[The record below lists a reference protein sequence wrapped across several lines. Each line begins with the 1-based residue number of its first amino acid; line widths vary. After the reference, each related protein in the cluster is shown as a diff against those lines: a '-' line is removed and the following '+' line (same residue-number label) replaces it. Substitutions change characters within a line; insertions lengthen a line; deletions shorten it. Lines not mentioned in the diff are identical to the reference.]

1 MGKVGSSTGR
11 RRPSYCAKLYIFSGY
26 LSMYVLRQVRE
37 FSLGVPLRDE
47 LVALP
52 FQLV

>member
-1 MGKVGSSTGR
+1 MGKVGSSTAR
-11 RRPSYCAKLYIFSGY
+11 RRPSYCAKLYIFY

>member
-1 MGKVGSSTGR
+1 MPAR
-11 RRPSYCAKLYIFSGY
+11 RRPSYCAKLYIFYS
-26 LSMYVLRQVRE
+26 SIMPVYVLRQVRE

>member
-1 MGKVGSSTGR
+1 M
-11 RRPSYCAKLYIFSGY
+11 RPGVALVIVLSYYIVYIFYS
-26 LSMYVLRQVRE
+26 SMYFLRQVRE

>member
-1 MGKVGSSTGR
+1 MGKVGSSTAR
-11 RRPSYCAKLYIFSGY
+11 RRPNYCAKLYIFY

-52 FQLV
+52 FQLF